1 MQDTIPGL
9 PVSHLRNTKCLV
21 NRQPLWSWSGRA
33 KKEKESKLRTRHVD
47 IRQLKQRNDDE
58 VYTKK
63 DKTK

>member
-21 NRQPLWSWSGRA
+21 NRQPLW
-33 KKEKESKLRTRHVD
+33 HVD
-47 IRQLKQRNDDE
+47 IRKLKQRNDDE